1 MDARAIFNQT
11 IQESIISNRKFL
23 YKRGSYLLPFAKL
36 SKQLSNKEQVRNSLY
51 ETEELTVP
59 PVLIISITNDC
70 NLSCKGC
77 YACSQNRN
85 SADEM
90 TTAQIDRII
99 GEGKELGIGIV
110 LIAGG
115 EPLVKKGI
123 LEVVSKHK
131 DVLFVMFTNGLLI
144 DEKARK
150 YIKKTKNLVAAFSLE
165 GDETVTDE
173 RRGKGVYKRVTDAM
187 NNMDEENILFGSSIT
202 LTSENFDM
210 VMNDEF
216 LNELEEKGNRVLFLI
231 EYVPCNGDSELCLTE
246 EQKEALIEKTSRALD
261 EYNMLMVPLPGDE
274 EQYGGCLAAGR
285 GFLHISSTGTVEACP
300 FAPISDINVKET
312 SLKTALKSELLQK
325 IRENHH
331 LLTEVKGGCALYENK
346 EFVKSLL

>member
-1 MDARAIFNQT
+1 MDGRAIFNQA
-11 IQESIISNRKFL
+11 IQKNIISNRKFL
-23 YKRGSYLLPFAKL
+23 YKRGSYLLTFAKL
-36 SKQLSNKEQVRNSLY
+36 SKQLSSKEQVRNSLY
-51 ETEELTVP
+51 ESEDITVP

-70 NLSCKGC
+70 NLACKGC

-85 SADEM
+85 SEDEM
-90 TTAQIDRII
+90 TIVDIDRII
-99 GEGKELGIGIV
+99 GEGKELGVGIV

-123 LEVVSKHK
+123 LDVVSKHS

-144 DEKARK
+144 DEQARK
-150 YIKKTKNLVAAFSLE
+150 RIKKTKNLVAAFSLE

-173 RRGKGVYKRVTDAM
+173 RRGKGVYKRVTAAM
-187 NNMDEENILFGSSIT
+187 SKMDEDNILFGSSIT
-202 LTSENFDM
+202 LTRENFDM

-216 LNELEEKGNRVLFLI
+216 LNELENKGNRVLFLI

-246 EQKEALIEKTSRALD
+246 EQKEALIEKTGRSLE

-274 EQYGGCLAAGR
+274 EQFEGCLAAGR

-312 SLKTALKSELLQK
+312 SLKDALKSELLQK

-331 LLTEVKGGCALYENK
+331 LLTEAKGGCALYENK